1 MASPFSGLVLAAG
14 AALTS
19 PTLYEAFVA
28 GTVPVEEAVLRLVV
42 VVAITTVAVTLVQ
55 WVLQGTSPMTESQ
68 LEAARRLAELGS
80 SGTSSGEAT
89 SSDAATTSADGG
101 ADPTH

>member
-19 PTLYEAFVA
+19 PTLYEAIVV
-28 GTVPVEEAVLRLVV
+28 GSVPIEDALLRFGI
-42 VVAITTVAVTLVQ
+42 VVAVTTVAVTLVQ
-55 WVLQGTSPMTESQ
+55 WLFDGTSPMTESQ

-80 SGTSSGEAT
+80 ERPSNEGSRASTDT
-89 SSDAATTSADGG
+89 RAD
-101 ADPTH
+101 

>member
-19 PTLYEAFVA
+19 PTLYEAFVV
-28 GTVPVEEAVLRLVV
+28 GSVPIEDALLRFGI
-42 VVAITTVAVTLVQ
+42 VVAVTTVAVTLVQ
-55 WVLQGTSPMTESQ
+55 WLFDGTSPVTESQ

-80 SGTSSGEAT
+80 TGPGDEGSR
-89 SSDAATTSADGG
+89 AARDTRAD
-101 ADPTH
+101 